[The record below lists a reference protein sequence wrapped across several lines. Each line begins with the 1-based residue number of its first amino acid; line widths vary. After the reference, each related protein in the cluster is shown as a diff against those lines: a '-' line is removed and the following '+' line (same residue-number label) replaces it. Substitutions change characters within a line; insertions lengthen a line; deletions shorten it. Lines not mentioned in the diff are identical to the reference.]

1 MSMRINHN
9 ILAMNA
15 HRNIWSVQ
23 NDMDAAV
30 QRLSSGMRI
39 NYSWD
44 DPTGLGISERFRAQ
58 IGGMIEAEKNA
69 NYNVNLLATA
79 EGALSVID
87 EKLVRMRAIAIQASN
102 GALTS
107 IDRQVANVEFQQLK
121 SEITRIAQVTNY
133 NGLNLIDGSFS
144 ATTAS
149 SATCLALGY
158 NSAYTAGQGTNGI
171 KFHIGANNVNGQD
184 YYFVNLGNMTASAL
198 GLASSDVCNT
208 ANAQASIDNIDAAIT
223 SKDTQR
229 TFIGSMVERLNNTIL
244 NLQISQETATAS
256 ESQLRDADMATE
268 MMNFTRAQI
277 LMQTGISMMSQ
288 ANMVPSTVAGVLG

>member
-1 MSMRINHN
+1 
-9 ILAMNA
+9 
-15 HRNIWSVQ
+15 
-23 NDMDAAV
+23 
-30 QRLSSGMRI
+30 MRI